1 MNRNIQQVCVQQL
14 AVSSAVWSNTN
25 PTSQRRAAKDAS
37 IFTINDCGQKN
48 KKKKKSGHFYSA
60 VSHRQ
65 GWRHSALQDTKQ
77 MYIKPQ
83 KQ

>member
-1 MNRNIQQVCVQQL
+1 MTRNIQQVWVQQL
-14 AVSSAVWSNTN
+14 AVWSAVWSNTN

-37 IFTINDCGQKN
+37 IFTINDCGQKKK

-65 GWRHSALQDTKQ
+65 GWTRSALQDKENVH
-77 MYIKPQ
+77 
-83 KQ
+83 